1 MAITKVLGGAEQMF
15 EKEVAQPV
23 RKERFTI
30 KQKEA
35 QKARLQKQIDEIDK
49 DIAETKAIVVLNE

>member
-1 MAITKVLGGAEQMF
+1 MIAKVSGGAEQMY
-15 EKEVAQPV
+15 EKDIATT

-35 QKARLQKQIDEIDK
+35 QKVRLQAQIDAIDA
-49 DIAETKAIVVLNE
+49 DIAEAKGI

>member
-1 MAITKVLGGAEQMF
+1 MAIIKISGGMEQIF
-15 EKEVAQPV
+15 EKDVATT

-35 QKARLQKQIDEIDK
+35 QKARLQAMIDEIDK
-49 DIAETKAIVVLNE
+49 DIVEAKAMKEE

>member
-1 MAITKVLGGAEQMF
+1 MF
-15 EKEVAQPV
+15 EKDVATS

-35 QKARLQKQIDEIDK
+35 EKARLQAQIDKIDA
-49 DIAETKAIVVLNE
+49 DIAEAKTIKD

>member
-1 MAITKVLGGAEQMF
+1 MIEKISGGVEQMF
-15 EKEVAQPV
+15 EKDVATT

-35 QKARLQKQIDEIDK
+35 QKARLQAMIVEIDA
-49 DIAETKAIVVLNE
+49 DIAEAKGIKEEIA

>member
-1 MAITKVLGGAEQMF
+1 MAITKVSGGAEQMF
-15 EKEVAQPV
+15 EKEVTFPA

-35 QKARLQKQIDEIDK
+35 EKARLQAMIDK
-49 DIAETKAIVVLNE
+49 IDADIAEAKGIV

>member
-1 MAITKVLGGAEQMF
+1 MITKVSGGAEQMF
-15 EKEVAQPV
+15 EKEVATT

-35 QKARLQKQIDEIDK
+35 QKIRLQAMITEIDA
-49 DIAETKAIVVLNE
+49 DIAEAKAMKEE